1 MLEPVVEIAVKLN
14 GELISA
20 VFWLVGLYREHGDSP
35 SVHCEEQAVARPGHS
50 GVLFDVS

>member
-1 MLEPVVEIAVKLN
+1 MSESVVETAVKFKA
-14 GELISA
+14 ELISA